1 MGKNKTLLAQ
11 IEEEAV
17 AADSDLASL
26 LRKCCVLAARLQNA
40 ALKKW
45 AMFELNGYT
54 KVKDIPEYRKFSAQS
69 YGNFCGYGGRTMN
82 NAPIPLL
89 NIPEKYR
96 EGISRFWFR
105 ESIAEL
111 QGLAESNKN
120 GLIYQNWPADLVA
133 HLAGSFY
140 QNMNMIS
147 AHKAVSVTAVIKIL
161 ETVRNRI
168 LNFALELENEFPNVG
183 EKTGAP
189 ILDGAK
195 VNDLVSKLILKDVA
209 NVSIGCGQVAQQAT
223 VNIETGNWALL
234 EGLLKG
240 LKIANEEI
248 AELKEILEN
257 EKPKKEAKFG
267 DRLSA
272 WLGNLTAKAA
282 QGVYDIS
289 TGTVS
294 GVIAAAI
301 CKYYGWV

>member
-1 MGKNKTLLAQ
+1 MTNSKNLLQQ

-17 AADSDLASL
+17 DSKSDVASL
-26 LRKCCVLAARLQNA
+26 LRKCQVLAFRLHNDS
-40 ALKKW
+40 LKGW
-45 AMFELNGYT
+45 IHNELNGYS
-54 KVKDIPEYRKFSAQS
+54 DRLEIPEYRVFPCQAIGTF
-69 YGNFCGYGGRTMN
+69 YGMGTKMK
-82 NAPIPLL
+82 NAPIPQMCVPEDIREDLFTLRFYQGVGSLQELL
-89 NIPEKYR
+89 TKDNGTLTIP
-96 EGISRFWFR
+96 
-105 ESIAEL
+105 
-111 QGLAESNKN
+111 
-120 GLIYQNWPADLVA
+120 WPGDLVA
-133 HLAGSFY
+133 LLSQNVY
-140 QNMNMIS
+140 QGMGMLD
-147 AHKAVSVTAVIKIL
+147 AHMEFSPDSIVKIL

-168 LNFALELENEFPNVG
+168 LDFVLALEEDCPNAGDAIGAAKMDKKRIDQMVTNNIFKGVG
-183 EKTGAP
+183 NVALHCGA
-189 ILDGAK
+189 
-195 VNDLVSKLILKDVA
+195 VTQN
-209 NVSIGCGQVAQQAT
+209 NT
-223 VNIETGNWALL
+223 VNVEKGNWALL

>member
-1 MGKNKTLLAQ
+1 MGKNKTLLMQ

-26 LRKCCVLAARLQNA
+26 LRKCCVLATRLQNA
-40 ALKKW
+40 ALKRW

-69 YGNFCGYGGRTMN
+69 FGDFCGYAGRTLK

-89 NIPEKYR
+89 NIPEKFR
-96 EGISRFWFR
+96 EGVSRFWFC
-105 ESIAEL
+105 ECIAEL
-111 QGLAESNKN
+111 QSLVAKKN
-120 GLIYQNWPADLVA
+120 SSAVYQDWPADLIA
-133 HLAGSFY
+133 RFSRSFY
-140 QNMNMIS
+140 QDMNMLS
-147 AHKAVSVTAVIKIL
+147 AHKTVSATVVIKIL

-168 LNFALELENEFPNVG
+168 LNFVLELENEFPNAG
-183 EKTGAP
+183 EKAGDP
-189 ILDGAK
+189 IVDTAK
-195 VNDLVSKLILKDVA
+195 VDNLVSKLILKDVA
-209 NVSIGCGQVAQQAT
+209 NVSIGCGQVTQHAT

-248 AELKEILEN
+248 VELKEILEN
-257 EKPKKEAKFG
+257 EKSKKDAKFG

-294 GVIAAAI
+294 GVITAAI
-301 CKYYGWV
+301 CKYYLWV

>member
-1 MGKNKTLLAQ
+1 M
-11 IEEEAV
+11 
-17 AADSDLASL
+17 S
-26 LRKCCVLAARLQNA
+26 
-40 ALKKW
+40 
-45 AMFELNGYT
+45 
-54 KVKDIPEYRKFSAQS
+54 
-69 YGNFCGYGGRTMN
+69 

-89 NIPEKYR
+89 NVPEKYR
-96 EGISRFWFR
+96 EGLSRFWFL
-105 ESIAEL
+105 EGVAEL
-111 QGLAESNKN
+111 QTLSGTSKM
-120 GLIYQNWPADLVA
+120 GKIYQSWPADLVA
-133 HLAGSFY
+133 HLADRFY
-140 QNMNMIS
+140 QGMNMIS
-147 AHKAVSVTAVIKIL
+147 AHKTVSTTAVIKIL

-168 LNFALELENEFPNVG
+168 LNFVLELENEFPDVG

-189 ILDGAK
+189 ILDTAK
-195 VNDLVSKLILKDVA
+195 VDNLVSKLILKDVA

-223 VNIETGNWALL
+223 INIETGNWALL

-257 EKPKKEAKFG
+257 EKPKRKAQFG
-267 DRLSA
+267 DRLSS